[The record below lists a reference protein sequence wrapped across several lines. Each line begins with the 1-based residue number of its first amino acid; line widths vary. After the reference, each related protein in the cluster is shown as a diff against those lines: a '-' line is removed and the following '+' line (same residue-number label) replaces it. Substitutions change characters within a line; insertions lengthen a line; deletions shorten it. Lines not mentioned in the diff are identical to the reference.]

1 MPVTLLANLRG
12 AVALT
17 GYTLNT
23 LGIGLPLLAVAL
35 TKWLVPLHR
44 WRMACSRLLNAMAG
58 RWIAVNN
65 LNLRLMSPTR
75 WRVEGLD
82 GLDPRGWYLV
92 VSNHQSWV
100 DILVLQKVFHRRIPF
115 LKFFLKQELIWV
127 PVLGLAWWALDFPFM
142 KRYSKALLARKPHLK
157 GRDLDITRQ
166 ACSKFRHIP
175 VSIMNFVEGTRFSPD
190 KQRGQG
196 SPYRHLLR
204 PKTGGMA
211 MVLAAMGEQLDRVVD
226 VTIVYPQG
234 PVSFW
239 SMLCGRLREVIV
251 RVKALPVPSE
261 LVALGRDDEALWQA
275 TRVWLEEL
283 WRKKDHAIAALMCEA
298 ARGAATC
305 PVPLA
310 QASSPPLESSGA

>member
-1 MPVTLLANLRG
+1 MPVTWLAPLRG
-12 AVALT
+12 ALALT

-23 LGIGLPLLAVAL
+23 LAIGLPLLAVAL
-35 TKWLVPLHR
+35 AKWLIPLHG
-44 WRMACSRLLNAMAG
+44 WRMACGRLLNAMASS
-58 RWIAVNN
+58 WIAVNN
-65 LNLRLMSPTR
+65 LNLRLLSPTC
-75 WRVEGLD
+75 WRVEGLE
-82 GLDPRGWYLV
+82 GLDPRGWHLV

-142 KRYSKALLARKPHLK
+142 KRYSKARLARKPHLK
-157 GRDLDITRQ
+157 GRDLAITRQ

-175 VSIMNFVEGTRFSPD
+175 VSIMNFVEGTRLSPE
-190 KQRGQG
+190 KQRGQA

-234 PVSFW
+234 AVNFW

-251 RVKALPVPSE
+251 RVKALPVPPD
-261 LVALGRDDEALWQA
+261 LVALREDEENLWQA
-275 TRVWLEEL
+275 TREWLDQL
-283 WRKKDHAIAALMCEA
+283 WQQKDRAIAALMREA
-298 ARGAATC
+298 ALGTEACTAPRPQPSA
-305 PVPLA
+305 
-310 QASSPPLESSGA
+310 PPLESTGA